1 MFVVATV
8 LKGLIEVLLLVLL
21 GQGILYLFAGQRRQ
35 ENVVYRA
42 FATVTAPIMKA
53 TRFLTPRFIVDQHIG
68 YVAFFLLAAAWVLAL
83 VLKVSAVLQAAKP
96 PA

>member
-53 TRFLTPRFIVDQHIG
+53 TRFSPR
-68 YVAFFLLAAAWVLAL
+68 ASSSTST
-83 VLKVSAVLQAAKP
+83 SAT
-96 PA
+96 